1 MNEKSRFQLGQ
12 LLTDQ
17 DELLDILAQT
27 PNALE
32 DYPDLQVYLLE
43 KNQKSVEY
51 RRAIRNKEITKDQ
64 YVEAIIAR
72 IDWIGSELYMML
84 NLDFLV
90 GRVASQ
96 VGADVEAIKNLSVKE
111 IGIDNLSKL
120 MHLLGAAMH
129 STQESKISYPWLSV
143 RGQADPA
150 FWRKAHIAY
159 DALNNGYSSH
169 YKINEYFKAKYGI
182 AVPQSFIKFARQCGD
197 PRDIPEWVEFSEYE
211 D

>member
-1 MNEKSRFQLGQ
+1 MDEKSRSQLGL

-17 DELLDILAQT
+17 EKLLDILAQN

-32 DYPDLQVYLLE
+32 GYPDLQVHLLE

-64 YVEAIIAR
+64 YVEAILER
-72 IDWIGSELYMML
+72 IDWIGYELCMTL

-90 GRVASQ
+90 SRIAAQ
-96 VGADVEAIKNLSVKE
+96 VGPDVEAIKNLSIKDF
-111 IGIDNLSKL
+111 GADNLSKL
-120 MHLLGAAMH
+120 MHQLGAAMH
-129 STQESKISYPWLSV
+129 STQDNKITYPWLSV

-159 DALNNGYSSH
+159 DAWNDGYSSH
-169 YKINEYFKAKYGI
+169 YKINEYFKDKYGVS
-182 AVPQSFIKFARQCGD
+182 APQSFIKFARQCGD
-197 PRDIPEWVEFSEYE
+197 PRDIPEWVEFAEYK